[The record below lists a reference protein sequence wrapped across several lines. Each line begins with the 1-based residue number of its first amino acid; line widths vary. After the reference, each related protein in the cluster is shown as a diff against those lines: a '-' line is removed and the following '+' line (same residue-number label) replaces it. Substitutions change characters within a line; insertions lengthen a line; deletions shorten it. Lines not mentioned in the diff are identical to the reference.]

1 MTRLEQARE
10 RLLNAVAR
18 VEAAVRVN
26 LASSGDDR
34 IHEQLS
40 QSLTEAL
47 QATQAEYASLRETA
61 RTISDRLDATIDRLR
76 SVLDE

>member
-18 VEAAVRVN
+18 VEAAVRVK
-26 LASSGDDR
+26 ASSGDDR

-47 QATQAEYASLRETA
+47 QATQAEYASLRETT

-76 SVLDE
+76 SVLEE